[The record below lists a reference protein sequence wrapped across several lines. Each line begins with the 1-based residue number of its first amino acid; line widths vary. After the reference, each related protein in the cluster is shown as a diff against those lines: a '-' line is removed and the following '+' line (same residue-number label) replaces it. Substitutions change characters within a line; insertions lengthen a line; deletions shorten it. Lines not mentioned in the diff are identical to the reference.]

1 MQYCLPIT
9 VSERV
14 VSDDVRLIAGK
25 DKKNHRYILLV
36 PTIISTVTELY
47 YEITKE
53 EYERVRENKRAGFAP
68 FVKYGENRYLPVEDD
83 RFLGI
88 ALVDDLFP
96 NKIRASKIRIMIGHS
111 IVAIFIVIR
120 SAT

>member
-36 PTIISTVTELY
+36 PTIMSTVTELY
-47 YEITKE
+47 YEITKDE
-53 EYERVRENKRAGFAP
+53 
-68 FVKYGENRYLPVEDD
+68 
-83 RFLGI
+83 
-88 ALVDDLFP
+88 
-96 NKIRASKIRIMIGHS
+96 
-111 IVAIFIVIR
+111 
-120 SAT
+120 

>member
-47 YEITKE
+47 YEITKD

-68 FVKYGENRYLPVEDD
+68 FVKYGVNRYAPVEDD

-88 ALVDDLFP
+88 A
-96 NKIRASKIRIMIGHS
+96 SC
-111 IVAIFIVIR
+111 
-120 SAT
+120 

>member
-47 YEITKE
+47 YEITKD

-88 ALVDDLFP
+88 A
-96 NKIRASKIRIMIGHS
+96 SC
-111 IVAIFIVIR
+111 
-120 SAT
+120 